1 MVKEGFGLRNLM
13 LTVDFESEIDNAVE
27 IAVET
32 VIKDEVEAEIRD
44 NPILGFTDKA
54 TIKIDFDNKSF
65 KTTEY
70 WAFRTLKRFS
80 A

>member
-54 TIKIDFDNKSF
+54 TIKIDFATSLSKLLSIGLL
-65 KTTEY
+65 E
-70 WAFRTLKRFS
+70 R
-80 A
+80 

>member
-13 LTVDFESEIDNAVE
+13 LTVDFESEIDN
-27 IAVET
+27 AVET

-54 TIKIDFDNKSF
+54 TIKIDFATSLSKLLSIGLL
-65 KTTEY
+65 E
-70 WAFRTLKRFS
+70 R
-80 A
+80 

>member
-1 MVKEGFGLRNLM
+1 MRNLM
-13 LTVDFESEIDNAVE
+13 LTVDFESEIDN
-27 IAVET
+27 AVET